1 MLPTANGLQIA
12 IWPALTFALGNQLH
26 LYLQWINVCVA
37 LSHNCALNVKAV
49 VAAFNQE
56 KALHR
61 LIVYSTSSESSREQS
76 EAGQPGPGPG
86 PARCIVFIPL
96 SPGIILNEISNSEL
110 NLLTIRSAGFY
121 DRKLFTLCKYNF
133 ANVKTCFNLR
143 LQLLHSGCE
152 PLT

>member
-1 MLPTANGLQIA
+1 MEKYEILWMINDIVLRIMVSRSCMLPENR
-12 IWPALTFALGNQLH
+12 
-26 LYLQWINVCVA
+26 
-37 LSHNCALNVKAV
+37 CAKLRPPLEFEL
-49 VAAFNQE
+49 VAAT
-56 KALHR
+56 ALHR

-76 EAGQPGPGPG
+76 EAGQPGPG